1 MALSWMPWIFLSV
14 AILFEVAGI
23 TSMKLSR
30 GFAELLPSI
39 GVFVFYIC
47 SAAAVILA
55 LRRLE
60 LSVAYAIWS
69 GVGTALTAMIGFAYF
84 REPFTLVKL
93 ASLGLVVA
101 GVVGLSLTGKTI
113 ADRKARRF
121 LLVFRARTVFLA
133 RAVGSSGLRRLPPCS
148 SSWRQS
154 SFFARSGGSASPRGG
169 AGSPI
174 AASPAST
181 LWCCG

>member
-30 GFAELLPSI
+30 GFAELIPSI

-69 GVGTALTAMIGFAYF
+69 GVGTALAAMIGIAYF
-84 REPFTLVKL
+84 REPLTLFKM
-93 ASLGLVVA
+93 ASLALVVI
-101 GVVGLSLTGKTI
+101 GVIGLSL
-113 ADRKARRF
+113 AA
-121 LLVFRARTVFLA
+121 
-133 RAVGSSGLRRLPPCS
+133 
-148 SSWRQS
+148 RQS
-154 SFFARSGGSASPRGG
+154 N
-169 AGSPI
+169 
-174 AASPAST
+174 
-181 LWCCG
+181 